1 MATLSEP
8 RGGGHPPHVP
18 YRDSKLTRLLQ
29 DSLGGNCR
37 TSMVACVSPQPT
49 ALDDSLSTLLFTS
62 RARAIRNHAKVNL
75 RASGDAVASS
85 LLAQYEAR
93 LTQLRAQ
100 LAATEAAKAL
110 APPPPPEA
118 SSLPP
123 SSASVSRLESERSA
137 AEAALAQC
145 VREYAKERA
154 QKAKLQQQI
163 SGLQARLLQAQIHE
177 VQSKVLIGGRRIE
190 V

>member
-1 MATLSEP
+1 M
-8 RGGGHPPHVP
+8 
-18 YRDSKLTRLLQ
+18 Q
-29 DSLGGNCR
+29 N
-37 TSMVACVSPQPT
+37 
-49 ALDDSLSTLLFTS
+49 
-62 RARAIRNHAKVNL
+62 
-75 RASGDAVASS
+75 S
-85 LLAQYEAR
+85 LLAQYEA
-93 LTQLRAQ
+93 QLSDLKEQ
-100 LAATEAAKAL
+100 LAAAESARQIEAAQTPKQQL
-110 APPPPPEA
+110 K
-118 SSLPP
+118 
-123 SSASVSRLESERSA
+123 LEHERSA